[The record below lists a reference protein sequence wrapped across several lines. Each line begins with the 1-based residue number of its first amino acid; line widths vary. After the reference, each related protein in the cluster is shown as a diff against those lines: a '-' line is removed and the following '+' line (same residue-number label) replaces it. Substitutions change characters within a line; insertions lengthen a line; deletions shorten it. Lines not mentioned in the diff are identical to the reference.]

1 MLPRIK
7 EKIFKKKIKK
17 NKDHICK
24 TLKDERSKEFKEKEA
39 KVFEQVINSYIRTNI
54 SEAARIKRRHRS

>member
-7 EKIFKKKIKK
+7 EKIFKENLK
-17 NKDHICK
+17 NKDHIYK

-39 KVFEQVINSYIRTNI
+39 KVSEQVINSYIRTNI
-54 SEAARIKRRHRS
+54 SEAARIKRRHHS